1 MAKIVHKRS
10 ATASQIPAAG
20 QLDYG
25 ELAINY
31 TDGKVFMKK
40 ADDSVIQVGPTVTT
54 STTQPGGTARDGDI
68 WVDTTA
74 GAIKM
79 YAESAWRTL
88 VTY

>member
-1 MAKIVHKRS
+1 MANKILHKRS
-10 ATASQIPAAG
+10 STSSNVPSAG

-31 TDGKVFMKK
+31 ADGKVFMKK
-40 ADDSVIQVGPTVTT
+40 SNDSIVEVGPAITT
-54 STTQPGGTARDGDI
+54 STTQPPTAQDGDI
-68 WVDTTA
+68 WIDTTA